1 MVITARLM
9 KRLSECVCVCLY
21 EWVREG
27 GGGGSETQVGVLLCR
42 LCQRGACLKAVVA
55 VGTGPAVGRNE
66 SSHCRAS

>member
-9 KRLSECVCVCLY
+9 KRLSEYVCVCLC
-21 EWVREG
+21 EWVRE

-55 VGTGPAVGRNE
+55 VGTGPAVRQNE